1 MSARALVLILALLLV
16 FGGWAAIL
24 IGRMLHDQTDARETA
39 GNVLLLAIGFAAAS
53 LLAIELALPELER
66 MLGLR

>member
-1 MSARALVLILALLLV
+1 MSATALVMILALLLV

-24 IGRMLHDQTDARETA
+24 IGRMLRDETDARETA

-66 MLGLR
+66 MLGLV

>member
-1 MSARALVLILALLLV
+1 MSATALVLILALLLV

-24 IGRMLHDQTDARETA
+24 IDRMLRDETDARETA

-66 MLGLR
+66 MLGLV